1 VFIKRSYN
9 EKRNPRTMC
18 RVSEEKPRRTRAE
31 QRRETEARILA
42 AARATFAELGY
53 ERTTIRGVAS
63 AADVNAG
70 LVMHYFGSKEEL
82 FSRAAK
88 LPDDELPAGH
98 PAEALLT
105 TLRRRLD
112 DEPVASL
119 VVLRSVLTHAEAS
132 GEFRTAAAGW
142 LGRIGAAIPAAD
154 AELRAGLISSIITGM
169 VIERYLLKL
178 SAVADAPAD
187 DIVALLRPV
196 FESLAAESAPAEES
210 G

>member
-1 VFIKRSYN
+1 MSD
-9 EKRNPRTMC
+9 
-18 RVSEEKPRRTRAE
+18 EKPRRTRAE

-53 ERTTIRGVAS
+53 ERTTIRNVAS
-63 AADVNAG
+63 AAGVNAG

-88 LPDDELPAGH
+88 LPDEELPVGH

-105 TLRRRLD
+105 SLRRRLD

-132 GEFRTAAAGW
+132 GEFRAAAATW
-142 LGRIGAAIPAAD
+142 LDRMSAAIPAAD
-154 AELRAGLISSIITGM
+154 AGLRAALISAIINGV
-169 VIERYLLKL
+169 VIDRYLLKL
-178 SAVADAPAD
+178 SSLADAPAD
-187 DIVALLRPV
+187 DIIALLRPC
-196 FESLAAESAPAEES
+196 FESLAGETR
-210 G
+210 

>member
-1 VFIKRSYN
+1 MSA
-9 EKRNPRTMC
+9 
-18 RVSEEKPRRTRAE
+18 EKPRRTRAD

-63 AADVNAG
+63 AAGVNAG

-82 FSRAAK
+82 FSRAAR
-88 LPDDELPAGH
+88 LPEDDLPAGH

-105 TLRRRLD
+105 SLRRRLD

-132 GEFRTAAAGW
+132 GEFRVAAAAW
-142 LGRIGAAIPAAD
+142 LDRIGAAVPAGD
-154 AELRAGLISSIITGM
+154 AALRAGLISSIITGV
-169 VIERYLLKL
+169 VIERHLLKL
-178 SAVADAPAD
+178 SAVADASAD
-187 DIVALLRPV
+187 DIVALMRPV
-196 FESLAAESAPAEES
+196 FESLAGE
-210 G
+210 GRGTG